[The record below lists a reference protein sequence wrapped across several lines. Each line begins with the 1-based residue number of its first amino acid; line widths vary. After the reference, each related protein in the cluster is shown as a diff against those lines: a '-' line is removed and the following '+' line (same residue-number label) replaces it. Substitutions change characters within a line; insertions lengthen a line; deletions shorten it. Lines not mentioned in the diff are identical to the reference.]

1 MAAVSKKPSLLP
13 HALPGSS
20 DEDLM
25 AVYQNGD
32 EHAVAAFDLLYG
44 RYSSR
49 VFSYFS
55 RRTKNEEAAADL
67 FQAAFLKLH
76 QNVHAY
82 DRKFKFAPWMFT
94 ICRNIFLDWVKSSSQ
109 TALTRTASFED
120 ALNDG
125 LLMEQPEGAT
135 SFKTDISSLP
145 PAQQQALSLRYIE
158 DLDFDEIARR
168 LRTSESNVRQLIS
181 RAVKKLRANRSSSAS
196 NQKP

>member
-1 MAAVSKKPSLLP
+1 MAAVSKKPSFLP
-13 HALPGSS
+13 HALPESS

-94 ICRNIFLDWVKSSSQ
+94 ICRNIFLDWAKSSSQ
-109 TALTRTASFED
+109 TALARTAAFED
-120 ALNDG
+120 ALKDG
-125 LLMEQPEGAT
+125 LSAEQPEGT
-135 SFKTDISSLP
+135 TGFKTDISALP
-145 PAQQQALSLRYIE
+145 QAQQQALSLRYIE

-168 LRTSESNVRQLIS
+168 LRTSESNVRQLVS
-181 RAVKKLRANRSSSAS
+181 RAIKKLRATRHSAS